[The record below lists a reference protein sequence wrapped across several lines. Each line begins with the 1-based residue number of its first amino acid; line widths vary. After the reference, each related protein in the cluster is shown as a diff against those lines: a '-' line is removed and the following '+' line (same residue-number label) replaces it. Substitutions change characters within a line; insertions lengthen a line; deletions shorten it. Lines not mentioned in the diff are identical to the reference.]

1 MWKYYL
7 VGWALAIGTGVL
19 LRRSAFFASTG
30 RPGLSLRAAASL
42 FLLALAPRL
51 AWVAVC
57 GTEVA
62 LDGPRIDE
70 GAISLR
76 RAYHLAHGLGYTEWG
91 TGRPTAHRPPG
102 YPFFLALGVRWFGVQ
117 RGWILFVGA
126 VCLALLAPLAGG
138 IAARI
143 WGDRIGFVAGLLTAL
158 NPTHIL
164 ASGVVLEEHLG
175 TLLMYGAIHEALR
188 DDRTRV
194 TRRTFGVGLL
204 IGLGA
209 LVRPQATLLCWT
221 LPLALRLAVGRTGVS
236 PWVAWRKAAVFLL
249 LTLCVEIPWGV
260 RNYVRFGTVIPYT
273 TTVVR
278 GLIQRNVVPDDCVL
292 YMSLQDEIEQY
303 RFGRA
308 AFLSFVKNE
317 PARLLANMGHSFCE
331 MFGIVGPAQ
340 NAGWY
345 PTKTSWAIWYSH
357 RMTPPEILADPGW
370 VRAQAYHKGG
380 TLCSVFYSLLL
391 AGGLCGMPPVAWR
404 NARVPRSAGAVF
416 LVLFVLA
423 WIAVNVL
430 SHGEE
435 RYRFPLEPA
444 LGMFAACAF
453 ARVAGARVV
462 EIDRGPSH
470 PGIVPGA
477 AGIGCRA

>member
-7 VGWALAIGTGVL
+7 VGWGLAFGAAVL
-19 LRRSAFFASTG
+19 LRRRGFFAG
-30 RPGLSLRAAASL
+30 EDRPGLSWRAAVAL

-51 AWVAVC
+51 AWVGGS

-62 LDGPRIDE
+62 LDGPRVDE

-91 TGRPTAHRPPG
+91 TDRPTAHRPPG
-102 YPFFLALGVRWFGVQ
+102 YPFFLAPWIGLFGVQ
-117 RGWILFVGA
+117 RGWILCVGA
-126 VCLALLAPLAGG
+126 VCLALIAPLAGG

-143 WGDRIGFVAGLLTAL
+143 WGHRVGFLAGLLTAL

-188 DDRTRV
+188 DDRARV
-194 TRRTFGVGLL
+194 TGRTFAAGLL

-209 LVRPQATLLCWT
+209 FVRPQATLLCWT
-221 LPLALRLAVGRTGVS
+221 LPAAFRLAAAGTGAS
-236 PWVAWRKAAVFLL
+236 PWVAWRKAVVFLL
-249 LTLCVEIPWGV
+249 LTLCVEFPWGV
-260 RNYVRFGTVIPYT
+260 RNYVQFGEVIPYT
-273 TTVVR
+273 TTVTK
-278 GLIQRNVVPDDCVL
+278 GLMMRNRTHDDCVL
-292 YMSLQDEIEQY
+292 YMSMQNEIEQY

-317 PARLLANMGHSFCE
+317 PARLLANMGYSFCE
-331 MFGIVGPAQ
+331 MFGIVGPAG
-340 NAGWY
+340 NPGWY
-345 PTKTSWAIWYSH
+345 PTQTAWAVWYNH
-357 RMTPPEILADPGW
+357 RTTPPEILADPGW
-370 VRAQAYHKGG
+370 VRAQVYHKGG

-391 AGGLCGMPPVAWR
+391 AGWLAGTLPAIRGNLGA
-404 NARVPRSAGAVF
+404 PRSAGAVF
-416 LVLFVLA
+416 LLLFVLA
-423 WIAVNVL
+423 WIAANAL

-444 LGMFAACAF
+444 LGMFAAAAF
-453 ARVAGARVV
+453 ARLAGARVV
-462 EIDRGPSH
+462 EMDR
-470 PGIVPGA
+470 
-477 AGIGCRA
+477 AGG